1 MRIRS
6 LKTISFFTSLFL
18 LIALPLPAAEPV
30 TELVSISSEGTQ
42 GNSYSYRGSIS
53 GDCRYVAFE
62 SDANNLVPG
71 DTNNDQD
78 IFIRD
83 RKTGTTTRVNINSSG
98 SQGNNHSFG
107 AIISFTG
114 RYVTF
119 TSRAT
124 NLVQGTTN
132 GFDGVFVHDRQTK
145 KTSMAS
151 ISSSGS
157 EGNNHSYASAISS
170 DGRYVCFASYASNL
184 VENDTNGVA
193 DIFVHDRQTGE
204 TIRVDVDSAGAQ
216 ANKGGASPSV
226 SADGRYIAFESS
238 SSNLVADDT
247 NTKSDIFVHD
257 QLTGATTRISVDSMG
272 NQADGNSDYPVI
284 ASEGGYVVFRSY
296 AANLVPND
304 TNGLSDTFLH
314 NLETG
319 TTVRVS
325 EGSKG
330 EQAEGP
336 YGSDYNYLSGDG
348 RFILFTSA
356 ALNLVDN
363 HQGWFLKDLATGALS
378 NIDFSPSGISADG
391 NFLVFYSGSSLVP
404 EDTNNTT
411 DVYVRGPLLT
421 PPPRP
426 KFIPAIPML
435 LLLSKP
441 LP

>member
-1 MRIRS
+1 MRVRS

-42 GNSYSYRGSIS
+42 GNDSSYYGSIS
-53 GDCRYVAFE
+53 GDGRYVAFG
-62 SDANNLVPG
+62 SAAGNLVPG
-71 DTNNDQD
+71 DTNNDTD
-78 IFIRD
+78 IFVRD
-83 RKTGTTTRVNINSSG
+83 RKTGTTTRVSINSSG
-98 SQGNNHSFG
+98 SQGNNPSFG
-107 AIISFTG
+107 AKISFTG

-119 TSRAT
+119 TSSAT

-132 GFDGVFVHDRQTK
+132 GFDGVFVHDRQTRQ
-145 KTSMAS
+145 TSLAS

-157 EGNNHSYASAISS
+157 EGNNHSSASAISS

-184 VENDTNGVA
+184 VENDTNGA
-193 DIFVHDRQTGE
+193 SDIFVHDRQSGE
-204 TIRVDVDSAGAQ
+204 TIRVNVDSAGAQ
-216 ANKGGASPSV
+216 ANYMSLSPSV
-226 SADGRYIAFESS
+226 SADGRYIAFTSGA
-238 SSNLVADDT
+238 SNLVTDDT
-247 NTKSDIFVHD
+247 NARSDIFVHD
-257 QLTGATTRISVDSMG
+257 RLTGETTRISVDSMG
-272 NQADGNSDYPVI
+272 NQADGGSFIPVI
-284 ASEGGYVVFRSY
+284 ASEGGYVVFVSD

-336 YGSDYNYLSGDG
+336 YGSNDNYLSGDG
-348 RFILFTSA
+348 RFVLFTSG

-391 NFLVFYSGSSLVP
+391 NFLVFASGSSLVP
-404 EDTNNTT
+404 EDTNNRS

-435 LLLSKP
+435 LLLAKP